1 MTEPARRDR
10 SRPVLVLLALVGAA
24 LRTAPW
30 WQPHRFLGVQEYDD
44 GVYYASG
51 RLLARGLVPY
61 RDFVI
66 VHPPGIALAMTPFA
80 LLGDLTTDPWGLA
93 AARLAVLGVALVNL
107 LLVHRLAR
115 AVLPAG
121 SWGPLLA
128 AAGYALCPVIATSE
142 RTVLLEPVVT
152 LLCLLAVLLLLPQPA
167 RPRRDLGC
175 GLLLGAAVSV
185 KLFAGTYLL
194 AVLLVL
200 LLLRAAPR
208 AARVAAGATLA
219 LLATC
224 LPFLLLAPQAF
235 VHDVVTTQLAR
246 PLSGLGGL
254 ARLASMVG
262 LVRLPHLLVA
272 LAVAAFGVLAIRRVL
287 RADGRVRLPLAVLLV
302 TALSTAAAFL
312 LASTYYPHY
321 GAFLVP
327 PLAVLLAWLGD
338 DADRPARGLRR
349 TAPGLAFGA
358 LLAVYA
364 VTATQD
370 ALRPGPG
377 PDLSAVRARVHGA
390 CVFAETAS
398 LAVAADVL
406 LAPTARCPS
415 WIDGRGV
422 VYTESPG
429 WAGRRGFYDRGFT
442 ENRAW
447 QAALHDQL
455 THADY
460 LLVGQD
466 LAAVKEWSTEN
477 RSYALQ
483 QFRREGSPLGGRSS
497 GGRSSGG
504 SVQLWRRAGPA
515 AATG

>member
-1 MTEPARRDR
+1 MAEPGRRVR
-10 SRPVLVLLALVGAA
+10 SGSVLVLLAVVGAA

-61 RDFVI
+61 RDVVI
-66 VHPPGIALAMTPFA
+66 VHPPGIALFMTPFA
-80 LLGDLTTDPWGLA
+80 VLGDLTTDPWGLGT
-93 AARLAVLGVALVNL
+93 ARLAVLVVALANL
-107 LLVHRLAR
+107 LLVHRLTR

-121 SWGPLLA
+121 SPGPLLA
-128 AAGYALCPVIATSE
+128 AAAYAVCPVIATSE

-152 LLCLLAVLLLLPQPA
+152 LLCLLAVTLLLR
-167 RPRRDLGC
+167 RPISWRSDLGC

-185 KLFAGTYLL
+185 KLFAGTYLVS
-194 AVLLVL
+194 VLLALVVL
-200 LLLRAAPR
+200 REAPR
-208 AARVAAGATLA
+208 AARVAAGAGLA
-219 LLATC
+219 LAATC

-235 VHDVVTTQLAR
+235 VHDVVTTQLDR

-262 LVRLPHLLVA
+262 LVRVPHLLVA
-272 LAVAAFGVLAIRRVL
+272 VALAAFAVLAVRRVL
-287 RADGRVRLPLAVLLV
+287 RATGPARLVLVVLLATV
-302 TALSTAAAFL
+302 LSTAAAFL

-327 PLAVLLAWLGD
+327 PLAVLLALLWD
-338 DADRPARGLRR
+338 EANRSACGLRR
-349 TAPGLAFGA
+349 GTLGLATGA
-358 LLAVYA
+358 LLSVYA
-364 VTATQD
+364 VTAAQD
-370 ALRPGPG
+370 ALRPGPA
-377 PDLSAVRARVHGA
+377 PDLSAVRVRVGGA

-398 LAVAADVL
+398 LAIAADVL
-406 LAPTARCPS
+406 QTPTAACPS

-422 VYTESPG
+422 VYTESRG
-429 WAGRRGFYDRGFT
+429 WRGRRGFYDRGFT

-447 QAALHDQL
+447 QAAVHDQL
-455 THADY
+455 THADF

-466 LAAVKEWSTEN
+466 LAVVKEWSTGN

-483 QFRREGSPLGGRSS
+483 QFRREESVGGR
-497 GGRSSGG
+497 G
-504 SVQLWRRAGPA
+504 VQLWRRAVPHTDQRPEVPVA
-515 AATG
+515 P